1 MRSRLAI
8 AVFSL
13 AIIITG
19 LAPVGAQPPDLKPLP
34 FSTWAWDLDKL
45 NCDPVRV
52 VKATYTA
59 RELKVVLEFQRNL
72 SFLDEE
78 WTGPRSLRV
87 LVDSYGNALQVRVS
101 PPDIMTERP
110 PFLFLF
116 EDEDGATIVS
126 VRPRF
131 DSEVIGIQGQRLR
144 IVLTLA
150 DRPEQEVQ
158 FIARKT
164 KKITAVKLNGV
175 YR

>member
-1 MRSRLAI
+1 MRSLAI
-8 AVFSL
+8 AAVFSL
-13 AIIITG
+13 AFLIAG
-19 LAPVGAQPPDLKPLP
+19 FAPVGAQPPVPKPLP
-34 FSTWAWDLDKL
+34 FGDWTWDLSKF
-45 NCDPVRV
+45 NHDPVRL
-52 VKATYTA
+52 VKATYSA
-59 RELKVVLEFQRNL
+59 RELRVVLEFQRNL

-110 PFLFLF
+110 PYLFLF
-116 EDEDGATIVS
+116 EDEDGATIAA

-144 IVLTLA
+144 LVLTLS

-164 KKITAVKLNGV
+164 KKITVVKLGGV